1 MSEVDFFVLAP
12 RWRDL
17 FTLSSPQHVL
27 IGDRR
32 VVPEVSAGHST
43 VAVAD
48 TAGAREGI
56 VHWDHQGLLGILW
69 DSGRVDELMLLL
81 LLMLGRPLPLL
92 WHLLVGRRGVH
103 HHGSRGHCGRLL
115 GHVHR
120 RKLQEK

>member
-12 RWRDL
+12 RWRVL
-17 FTLSSPQHVL
+17 FTLSSPLHLL
-27 IGDRR
+27 IGDRG

-43 VAVAD
+43 VAVTD

-56 VHWDHQGLLGILW
+56 MHWDHQGLLGILW

-81 LLMLGRPLPLL
+81 LLGRPLPLL
-92 WHLLVGRRGVH
+92 WHLLVSRRGVH

-120 RKLQEK
+120 RELQEKWR